1 MLLIYKR
8 EHIAPYFLLQ
18 FQRLLHNKIFKN
30 FFKKTIDIT
39 LN

>member
-8 EHIAPYFLLQ
+8 EHTAPYFLLQ
-18 FQRLLHNKIFKN
+18 FQRLLHNKFFLKN
-30 FFKKTIDIT
+30 FKKSIDNV